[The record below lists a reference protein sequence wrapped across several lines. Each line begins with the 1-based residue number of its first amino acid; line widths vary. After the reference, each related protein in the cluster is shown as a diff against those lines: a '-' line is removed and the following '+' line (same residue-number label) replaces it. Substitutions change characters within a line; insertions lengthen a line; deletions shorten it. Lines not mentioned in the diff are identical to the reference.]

1 MVRVLAP
8 LELVVLDIGETLS
21 QLPTD
26 TEVAKLML
34 TALTLV
40 VVMLTMVEAWP
51 FAAAVR
57 LTIVAEAL
65 MVPPPPP
72 PPPPPPEASKVTVIG
87 TGVVLTPAGPV
98 GVSVTLADTP
108 LVNPA
113 ALLPERPNL
122 MLGVGVVVVPL
133 GSTTSQF
140 LPEGLPFG

>member
-26 TEVAKLML
+26 TEVAKLMV

-65 MVPPPPP
+65 MVPPP

-122 MLGVGVVVVPL
+122 M
-133 GSTTSQF
+133 
-140 LPEGLPFG
+140 